1 MAKTAVKLQAILLL
15 RVSDML
21 DEDLGGGKENK

>member
-21 DEDLGGGKENK
+21 DEDLGDGKENK

>member
-15 RVSDML
+15 CVSDML